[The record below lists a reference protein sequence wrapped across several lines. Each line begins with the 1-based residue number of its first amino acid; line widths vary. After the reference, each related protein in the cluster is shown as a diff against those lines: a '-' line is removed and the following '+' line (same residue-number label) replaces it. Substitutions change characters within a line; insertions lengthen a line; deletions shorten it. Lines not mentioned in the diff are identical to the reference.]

1 MFFDFFILIARLRLA
16 TSYIME
22 LVRRSSPTPPVR
34 VLVVFWAERGF
45 STRVGSLSLADASG
59 LIRSHIRSHC
69 HEISFVSCSPTS
81 HYSTLA
87 AFAPI
92 YASRRARQPDCGFVR
107 EHLWIIVTRFEM
119 TLTNFGDMGCSP
131 LYSFQVITIR
141 RSPEVR
147 EELFA
152 L

>member
-45 STRVGSLSLADASG
+45 STRVGSLSLADDSG

-69 HEISFVSCSPTS
+69 HDISFVSALQHLITVPWPRSRQ
-81 HYSTLA
+81 YMRRGGRGNQIV
-87 AFAPI
+87 AF
-92 YASRRARQPDCGFVR
+92 
-107 EHLWIIVTRFEM
+107 
-119 TLTNFGDMGCSP
+119 
-131 LYSFQVITIR
+131 
-141 RSPEVR
+141 
-147 EELFA
+147 
-152 L
+152 